1 MTQVFWVKRGNLRWK
16 PVGGTSASKSE
27 FSKKRARDDTKCS
40 DLKRGNLWWKSAR
53 FAHKC
58 SRGHG
63 ADENSKSL
71 FGKSRGKGWPN
82 LYRLL
87 RGGSHGNGEKSFL
100 KLCRFVGEIRVE
112 NSPICVDF
120 FRIRQSLAPLCFEF
134 LCMAAH
140 SVELVLA
147 LRALLRGPWRARR
160 THTHN
165 TEKKHTHTENKKWK
179 KGGGKRGWTARL
191 LPDLPLSIFLFG

>member
-1 MTQVFWVKRGNLRWK
+1 MELAKIHKISFWKV
-16 PVGGTSASKSE
+16 T
-27 FSKKRARDDTKCS
+27 
-40 DLKRGNLWWKSAR
+40 WKS
-53 FAHKC
+53 
-58 SRGHG
+58 
-63 ADENSKSL
+63 
-71 FGKSRGKGWPN
+71 WPN

-100 KLCRFVGEIRVE
+100 KLCRFVGESRVE

-160 THTHN
+160 THTQHGKKN
-165 TEKKHTHTENKKWK
+165 THTEKKSENKSK
-179 KGGGKRGWTARL
+179 KAFKN
-191 LPDLPLSIFLFG
+191 